1 MSQDFFDVEKGLQID
16 SGPVFLVGSGVP
28 GSSTDTDNAVV
39 GSHYRDT
46 ANGNTYIK
54 DTAGTGTDKW
64 EQLATQEF
72 VNSSGLGVDW
82 KDSVRVATAVALP
95 SYVQAGAGVGATL
108 TDTTAGV
115 VLTIDGIAVALGD
128 RVLVKDEA
136 GAPGHADHGL
146 YEVTQ
151 VGIAASVKW
160 ELTRTLDADEDSE
173 VTANMAVGVEEG
185 TIGEDTYWA
194 ITTNGAIVVDTTQIA
209 FAQIASAA
217 TEAELGFIRTFI
229 GKSAA
234 GSETPT
240 YSSNNYVTDATS
252 LETAIGALDAQ
263 LGTTQGDLDTAEL
276 YALKGRTESSLTN
289 VTTIQVL
296 DSILVDAASTCKWTV
311 HCEGNLLADA
321 AKKRV
326 VEILGTHDGH
336 INGAGADA
344 TDTDYTVYAK
354 LKMGNI
360 VGLTF
365 TVDVSGSGVAQVMNL
380 KITSTT
386 AVDVRAVREFIA
398 TL

>member
-1 MSQDFFDVEKGLQID
+1 MSQDFFDIEKGLQID
-16 SGPVFLVGSGVP
+16 SGPVFLVGSGAP
-28 GSSTDTDNAVV
+28 GASTDTDNAVV

-54 DTAGTGTDKW
+54 DTAGTGFDKW

-95 SYVQAGAGVGATL
+95 AYTQLGAGVGATL
-108 TDTTAGV
+108 TADAVGI
-115 VLTIDGIAVALGD
+115 LTVDGIPMVLGD
-128 RVLVKDEA
+128 SVLVKDEA
-136 GAPGHADHGL
+136 GAPGDADHGL
-146 YEVTQ
+146 YEMTIEGTAGVEF
-151 VGIAASVKW
+151 
-160 ELTRTLDADEDSE
+160 ELTRRTDADEDSE

-185 TIGEDTYWA
+185 TINEDTYWA
-194 ITTNGAIVVDTTQIA
+194 VTTNGAIVVDTTQIA

-263 LGTTQGDLDTAEL
+263 LGTTQGDLDTAEAAIL
-276 YALKGRTESSLTN
+276 LGRTPSALTN
-289 VTTIQVL
+289 VTTVQVL
-296 DSILVDAASTCKWTV
+296 DSVLVDAVSTCKWTV

-326 VEILGTHDGH
+326 VEVLGTHDGH

-344 TDTDYTVYAK
+344 ADTDFTVYAK

-365 TVDVSGSGVAQVMNL
+365 VVDISGAGVAQVMRL
-380 KITSTT
+380 TITSTT
-386 AVDVRAVREFIA
+386 AVDVRAVREVILTA
-398 TL
+398 

>member
-16 SGPVFLVGSGVP
+16 SSAVFLIGSGAP
-28 GSSTDTDNAVV
+28 GASTDTDNAVV

-46 ANGNTYIK
+46 ANGAVYMK
-54 DTAGTGTDKW
+54 VTAGTGFDKW
-64 EQLATQEF
+64 KAMATEDF
-72 VNSSGLGVDW
+72 VSSSGLGVDW

-160 ELTRTLDADEDSE
+160 VLTRTLDADEDAE

-185 TIGEDTYWA
+185 TIAEDTYWA

-217 TEAELGFIRTFI
+217 TEAELGYIRTFI

-234 GSETPT
+234 GNETPN
-240 YSSNNYVTDATS
+240 YSSNNYVVDTTS

-263 LGTTQGDLDTAEL
+263 LGTTQGDLDTAEAAIL
-276 YALKGRTESSLTN
+276 LGRTESILTN
-289 VTTIQVL
+289 VTTVQVL
-296 DSILVDAASTCKWTV
+296 DSVLVDDVSLCKWSV
-311 HCEGNLLADA
+311 MVEGNLLADA
-321 AKKRV
+321 AKKRA
-326 VEILGTHDGH
+326 VEVLATHDGH

-365 TVDVSGSGVAQVMNL
+365 TVDVSGAGVAQVMRLN
-380 KITSTT
+380 ITSTT
-386 AVDVRAVREFIA
+386 AVDVRAVREVVLTA
-398 TL
+398 